1 MCAFVVPLLFR
12 NNSHPF
18 QHAAGLDRSWFTLLN
33 RKRRDDIVHHAN
45 TRTNPAP
52 RGGSNSASQ
61 RLSDNSTVTSIFS
74 RNFGRFFIRRIVQS
88 LILILILI
96 IVNFLLIHLVPGDPV
111 HLLAGQSGD
120 EKYYEFIRA
129 KFGLNQPLATQLWIY
144 LSSVV
149 RGDLGYSL
157 GYQQSVTSVIF
168 TRVPATLL
176 LTTSAV
182 LVSSIAGVVLGV
194 EAARR
199 ENSVIDRSINAFALV
214 GYSVPAFSV
223 GHLLLI
229 LFALRLGLFPTQNL
243 SSATQEL
250 TGLAYGLDVL
260 SHLVLPVTTLA
271 VVYIA
276 QIMRLTRTSMLTVL
290 GENFIVA
297 ARAKGLSEGRVLYGH
312 ALRNALL
319 PIVTVVG
326 HDFGMLL
333 SGAVL
338 VETVFAWPGLGRLM
352 IDALAM
358 RDYPVLMGLFL
369 MISVSVILVNFTV
382 DMTYSALDPR
392 IRYGRTSK

>member
-1 MCAFVVPLLFR
+1 M
-12 NNSHPF
+12 SIW
-18 QHAAGLDRSWFTLLN
+18 S
-33 RKRRDDIVHHAN
+33 KRLA
-45 TRTNPAP
+45 
-52 RGGSNSASQ
+52 
-61 RLSDNSTVTSIFS
+61 
-74 RNFGRFFIRRIVQS
+74 RFPIRFLIRRVLQS
-88 LILILILI
+88 VCLILILIVI
-96 IVNFLLIHLVPGDPV
+96 NFLLIHLAPGDPV

-129 KFGLNQPLATQLWIY
+129 KFGLDQSLTKQLWIY
-144 LSSVV
+144 LASVV

-157 GYQQSVTSVIF
+157 GYQQPVIAVIVA
-168 TRVPATLL
+168 RIPATLL
-176 LTTSAV
+176 LTMSAV
-182 LVSSIAGVVLGV
+182 VVSTVAGVTLGV

-199 ENSVIDRSINAFALV
+199 ENSLIDRSINAFALI
-214 GYSVPAFSV
+214 GYSVPSFSV

-229 LFALRLGLFPTQNL
+229 VFALRLGLFPTQNL

-250 TGLAYGLDVL
+250 GGVAYGLDVL

-271 VVYIA
+271 IVYVA
-276 QIMRLTRTSMLTVL
+276 QIMRLTRTSILNVL
-290 GENFIVA
+290 GEHFIIA
-297 ARAKGLSEGRVLYGH
+297 ARAKGLSEARVLYGH

-352 IDALAM
+352 LDALAM

-369 MISVSVILVNFTV
+369 MISISVILVNFLV

-392 IRYGRTSK
+392 IRYGRTNK

>member
-1 MCAFVVPLLFR
+1 MISILSRV
-12 NNSHPF
+12 S
-18 QHAAGLDRSWFTLLN
+18 GWFL
-33 RKRRDDIVHHAN
+33 
-45 TRTNPAP
+45 
-52 RGGSNSASQ
+52 
-61 RLSDNSTVTSIFS
+61 
-74 RNFGRFFIRRIVQS
+74 IRRLIQS

-96 IVNFLLIHLVPGDPV
+96 LVNFLLIHLAPGDPV

-120 EKYYEFIRA
+120 EKYFEFIRA
-129 KFGLNQPLATQLWIY
+129 KFGLNQSLASQLWIY
-144 LSSVV
+144 LTSVL
-149 RGDLGYSL
+149 RGDVGYSL
-157 GYQQSVTSVIF
+157 GYQQSVFGVIIA
-168 TRVPATLL
+168 RIPATLL
-176 LTTSAV
+176 LTISAV
-182 LVSSIAGVVLGV
+182 LISSVAGVVLGV

-199 ENSVIDRSINAFALV
+199 ENSWTDRSINAFALV
-214 GYSVPAFSV
+214 GYSVPSFSV

-229 LFALRLGLFPTQNL
+229 VFALRFGLFPTQNL
-243 SSATQEL
+243 SSATQEV

-271 VVYIA
+271 IVYVA
-276 QIMRLTRTSMLTVL
+276 QIMRLTRTSMLNVL
-290 GENFIVA
+290 SENFVTA
-297 ARAKGLSEGRVLYGH
+297 ARAKGLSESRVLYGH

-352 IDALAM
+352 LDALAM

-369 MISVSVILVNFTV
+369 MISVGVIVVNFIV

>member
-1 MCAFVVPLLFR
+1 MI
-12 NNSHPF
+12 S
-18 QHAAGLDRSWFTLLN
+18 
-33 RKRRDDIVHHAN
+33 IV
-45 TRTNPAP
+45 
-52 RGGSNSASQ
+52 
-61 RLSDNSTVTSIFS
+61 S
-74 RNFGRFFIRRIVQS
+74 RVSGRFLIRRLIQS
-88 LILILILI
+88 LILILILML
-96 IVNFLLIHLVPGDPV
+96 VNFLLIHLAPGDPV

-120 EKYYEFIRA
+120 EKYFEFIRA
-129 KFGLNQPLATQLWIY
+129 KFGLNQSLTRQLWIY
-144 LSSVV
+144 LTSVL

-157 GYQQSVTSVIF
+157 GYQQPVLGVIIA
-168 TRVPATLL
+168 RIPATLL
-176 LTTSAV
+176 LTISAV
-182 LVSSIAGVVLGV
+182 LISSVAGVVLGV

-199 ENSVIDRSINAFALV
+199 ENSWADRSINTFALV
-214 GYSVPAFSV
+214 GYSVPSFSV

-229 LFALRLGLFPTQNL
+229 VFALRLGLFPTQNL

-271 VVYIA
+271 IVYVA
-276 QIMRLTRTSMLTVL
+276 QIMRLTRTSMLNVL
-290 GENFIVA
+290 GENFVIA

-352 IDALAM
+352 LDALAM

-369 MISVSVILVNFTV
+369 MISVSVIVVNFIV

>member
-1 MCAFVVPLLFR
+1 MIAILSRPSGRYLL
-12 NNSHPF
+12 
-18 QHAAGLDRSWFTLLN
+18 
-33 RKRRDDIVHHAN
+33 
-45 TRTNPAP
+45 
-52 RGGSNSASQ
+52 
-61 RLSDNSTVTSIFS
+61 
-74 RNFGRFFIRRIVQS
+74 GRAIQS

-96 IVNFLLIHLVPGDPV
+96 VVNFLLIHLAPGDPV
-111 HLLAGQSGD
+111 HLLAGQTGD

-157 GYQQSVTSVIF
+157 GYQQSVVSVIV
-168 TRVPATLL
+168 TRIPATLL
-176 LTTSAV
+176 LTISAV
-182 LVSSIAGVVLGV
+182 VVSSIAGVVLGV

-199 ENSVIDRSINAFALV
+199 ENSLIDRSINVFALV
-214 GYSVPAFSV
+214 GYSVPSFSI

-229 LFALRLGLFPTQNL
+229 VFALRLGLFPTQNL
-243 SSATQEL
+243 SSAAQQW

-260 SHLVLPVTTLA
+260 THMVLPVTTLA
-271 VVYIA
+271 VVYVA
-276 QIMRLTRTSMLTVL
+276 QIMRLTRTSMLNVL
-290 GENFIVA
+290 GENFVIA
-297 ARAKGLSEGRVLYGH
+297 ARAKGLSEGRVVYGH

-352 IDALAM
+352 LDALAM

-369 MISVSVILVNFTV
+369 MISVSVIMVNFIV

-392 IRYGRTSK
+392 IRYGQISK

>member
-1 MCAFVVPLLFR
+1 MRSILSRVSGRFVVRRAIQALL
-12 NNSHPF
+12 
-18 QHAAGLDRSWFTLLN
+18 
-33 RKRRDDIVHHAN
+33 
-45 TRTNPAP
+45 
-52 RGGSNSASQ
+52 
-61 RLSDNSTVTSIFS
+61 
-74 RNFGRFFIRRIVQS
+74 
-88 LILILILI
+88 LILILIVI
-96 IVNFLLIHLVPGDPV
+96 NFVLIHLAPGDPV

-144 LSSVV
+144 LSNVL

-157 GYQQSVTSVIF
+157 GYQQTVLGVIVS
-168 TRVPATLL
+168 RMPATLL
-176 LTTSAV
+176 LTVSAV
-182 LVSSIAGVVLGV
+182 FISSVAGVLLGV

-199 ENSVIDRSINAFALV
+199 ENSLIDRAINTFALV
-214 GYSVPAFSV
+214 GYSVPSFSV

-229 LFALRLGLFPTQNL
+229 VFALRLGLFPTQNL
-243 SSATQEL
+243 SSATQNL
-250 TGLAYGLDVL
+250 TGIAYGLDVL

-276 QIMRLTRTSMLTVL
+276 QIMRLTRTSMLNVL
-290 GENFIVA
+290 GENFVIA

-319 PIVTVVG
+319 PVVTVVG

-352 IDALAM
+352 LDALAM

-369 MISVSVILVNFTV
+369 MISVSVILVNFIV
-382 DMTYSALDPR
+382 DLTYSALDPR

>member
-1 MCAFVVPLLFR
+1 MI
-12 NNSHPF
+12 S
-18 QHAAGLDRSWFTLLN
+18 
-33 RKRRDDIVHHAN
+33 IV
-45 TRTNPAP
+45 
-52 RGGSNSASQ
+52 S
-61 RLSDNSTVTSIFS
+61 RLS
-74 RNFGRFFIRRIVQS
+74 GRFLIRRLIQS

-96 IVNFLLIHLVPGDPV
+96 LVNFLLIHLAPGDPV

-129 KFGLNQPLATQLWIY
+129 KFGLNQSLASQLWIY
-144 LSSVV
+144 LTSVL

-157 GYQQSVTSVIF
+157 GYQQPVLGVIIA
-168 TRVPATLL
+168 RIPATLL
-176 LTTSAV
+176 LTISAV
-182 LVSSIAGVVLGV
+182 LVSSVAGVVLGV

-199 ENSVIDRSINAFALV
+199 ENSWTDRSINAFALV
-214 GYSVPAFSV
+214 GYSVPSFSV

-229 LFALRLGLFPTQNL
+229 VFALRLGLFPTQNL
-243 SSATQEL
+243 SSATQEM

-271 VVYIA
+271 IVYVA
-276 QIMRLTRTSMLTVL
+276 QIMRLTRTSMLNVL
-290 GENFIVA
+290 GENFVIA

-312 ALRNALL
+312 ALCNALL

-352 IDALAM
+352 LDALAM

-369 MISVSVILVNFTV
+369 MISVSVIVVNLIV
-382 DMTYSALDPR
+382 DLTYSALDPR
-392 IRYGRTSK
+392 IHYGRISK

>member
-1 MCAFVVPLLFR
+1 MPLLSR
-12 NNSHPF
+12 PF
-18 QHAAGLDRSWFTLLN
+18 GKYLL
-33 RKRRDDIVHHAN
+33 RRA
-45 TRTNPAP
+45 
-52 RGGSNSASQ
+52 
-61 RLSDNSTVTSIFS
+61 
-74 RNFGRFFIRRIVQS
+74 VQS
-88 LILILILI
+88 LLLILILIV
-96 IVNFLLIHLVPGDPV
+96 VNFLLIHAAPGDPV
-111 HLLAGQSGD
+111 HLLSGQSGD
-120 EKYYEFIRA
+120 EKYYDFIRA
-129 KFGLNQPLATQLWIY
+129 KFGLNQPLTTQLWIY
-144 LSSVV
+144 LSSVLG
-149 RGDLGYSL
+149 GDLGYSL
-157 GYQQSVTSVIF
+157 GYQQPVTSVIIA
-168 TRVPATLL
+168 RIPATLL
-176 LTTSAV
+176 LTVSAV
-182 LVSSIAGVVLGV
+182 LVSSIAGIVLGV

-199 ENSVIDRSINAFALV
+199 ENSAIDRFINAFALV
-214 GYSVPAFSV
+214 GYSVPSFSV

-229 LFALRLGLFPTQNL
+229 VFALRLGLFPAQSM
-243 SSATQEL
+243 SSAAQEL
-250 TGLAYGLDVL
+250 TGLAYGFDVL

-271 VVYIA
+271 VVYVA
-276 QIMRLTRTSMLTVL
+276 QIMRLTRTAMLNVL
-290 GENFIVA
+290 SENFITA
-297 ARAKGLSEGRVLYGH
+297 ARAKGLSESRVVYGH

>member
-1 MCAFVVPLLFR
+1 L
-12 NNSHPF
+12 
-18 QHAAGLDRSWFTLLN
+18 
-33 RKRRDDIVHHAN
+33 
-45 TRTNPAP
+45 
-52 RGGSNSASQ
+52 
-61 RLSDNSTVTSIFS
+61 
-74 RNFGRFFIRRIVQS
+74 IRRLIQS
-88 LILILILI
+88 LLLIVILI
-96 IVNFLLIHLVPGDPV
+96 IINFLLIHLAPGDPV

-129 KFGLNQPLATQLWIY
+129 KFGLNQPLTTQLWIY
-144 LSSVV
+144 FSSIL

-157 GYQQSVTSVIF
+157 GYQQPVIGVIVTRI
-168 TRVPATLL
+168 PATLL
-176 LTTSAV
+176 LTISAV
-182 LVSSIAGVVLGV
+182 VISSIAGVVLGV

-199 ENSVIDRSINAFALV
+199 EDSLVDRTINAFALI
-214 GYSVPAFSV
+214 GYSVPSFSV

-229 LFALRLGLFPTQNL
+229 VFALRLDLFPTQNL
-243 SSATQEL
+243 SSTAEEL
-250 TGLAYGLDVL
+250 SGFAYGLDVL

-271 VVYIA
+271 IVYVA
-276 QIMRLTRTSMLTVL
+276 QILRLTRTSMLNVL
-290 GENFIVA
+290 RETFVSA

-352 IDALAM
+352 LDALAM

-369 MISVSVILVNFTV
+369 MISVSVILVNFIV
-382 DMTYSALDPR
+382 DLTYSALDPR
-392 IRYGRTSK
+392 ISYGRTNK

>member
-1 MCAFVVPLLFR
+1 M
-12 NNSHPF
+12 
-18 QHAAGLDRSWFTLLN
+18 
-33 RKRRDDIVHHAN
+33 I
-45 TRTNPAP
+45 
-52 RGGSNSASQ
+52 
-61 RLSDNSTVTSIFS
+61 SILWRPS
-74 RNFGRFFIRRIVQS
+74 GRYLIRRVVQS

-96 IVNFLLIHLVPGDPV
+96 IVNFLLIHLAPGDPV

-129 KFGLNQPLATQLWIY
+129 KFGLNQPLTTQLWIY

-149 RGDLGYSL
+149 CGDLGYSL
-157 GYQQSVTSVIF
+157 AYQQSVASVII
-168 TRVPATLL
+168 TRIPATLL
-176 LTTSAV
+176 LTISAV
-182 LVSSIAGVVLGV
+182 FVSSIVGVVLGV

-199 ENSVIDRSINAFALV
+199 ENSLIDRSINALALV
-214 GYSVPAFSV
+214 GYSVPSFSV

-229 LFALRLGLFPTQNL
+229 VFALRLGLFPAQNF
-243 SSATQEL
+243 SSSTQEL
-250 TGLAYGLDVL
+250 TGFRYGLDVL

-271 VVYIA
+271 VVYVA
-276 QIMRLTRTSMLTVL
+276 QIMRLTRTSMLNVL
-290 GENFIVA
+290 RENFVIA
-297 ARAKGLSEGRVLYGH
+297 ARAKGLSEGRVVYGH

-352 IDALAM
+352 LDALAM

-369 MISVSVILVNFTV
+369 MISVSVILVNFIV

-392 IRYGRTSK
+392 IRYGQIIK